1 MIKKGWIVILGL
13 FTLFCINIINKQ
25 TFKKDLVMPAII
37 TNAFR
42 TYNADNFIA
51 AFDTNKMY
59 LMIGKADSWSGADLR
74 QYSTASPS
82 DTSIPTPIDTTSAPF
97 VHHNDMIAAKLI
109 STSDVSHVIK
119 RTDWTS
125 GTVYVEHNHL
135 QDDQIDQTF
144 FVMTDQY
151 NVYKCISNYG
161 GTASTVKPTG
171 QSSAI
176 IETSDNYRWKF
187 MYEVQQADVL
197 KYVTT
202 DWIPVKYLTSNDG
215 TAQWTV
221 QQAAVDG
228 GLEHIDVTAGGTGYV
243 NTHTGTAQ
251 AGSSTTI
258 QLANSA
264 STTDDIYNGMT
275 VYISSGAG
283 SGQLKTITDYTGSS
297 YTAVVSTWTTTP
309 DSSSVYEVMP
319 AITISH
325 GTETPIPNP
334 LATARVSSVIGGVV
348 KKVSMTATG
357 AGTSGAYRY
366 ATATLTGGGG
376 SGATLEPR
384 ISPKNGHGKNPKTEL
399 GGAYVMMNIRLV
411 GTEGGDFTV
420 GDDFR
425 KVILIANPLASGAA
439 ATATTYSGAELDDD
453 SGEQI
458 YVEYR
463 APINRASD
471 QTEDVKLVV
480 EF

>member
-1 MIKKGWIVILGL
+1 
-13 FTLFCINIINKQ
+13 
-25 TFKKDLVMPAII
+25 MPAII

-42 TYNADNFIA
+42 TYNADNFIT
-51 AFDTNKMY
+51 AFGTNKMY
-59 LMIGKADSWSGADLR
+59 LMIGKADPWSGADLR
-74 QYSTASPS
+74 QYTGTPT
-82 DTSIPTPIDTTSAPF
+82 DTSLPTPIDTTVAPF

-125 GTVYVEHNHL
+125 GTVYVEYNHL

-161 GTASTVKPTG
+161 GAASTIKPTG
-171 QSSAI
+171 QLATI

-202 DWIPVKYLTSNDG
+202 DWIPVKYLASDDG
-215 TAQWTV
+215 NAQWDV

-228 GLEHIDVTAGGTGYV
+228 ALDHIDVTAGGTGYV

-251 AGSSTTI
+251 AGSTTTI
-258 QLANSA
+258 TLA
-264 STTDDIYNGMT
+264 STASATNDIYNGMT
-275 VYISSGAG
+275 VYISSGTG
-283 SGQLKTITDYTGSS
+283 DGQIKVITDYVGATKVA
-297 YTAVVSTWTTTP
+297 TVSTWTTNP
-309 DSSSVYEVMP
+309 DNTSVYEVMP
-319 AITISH
+319 LVTISH
-325 GTETPIPNP
+325 GSETPAPTTT
-334 LATARVSSVIGGVV
+334 ATARCSSVVGGVI
-348 KKVSMTATG
+348 KKIAMTAVG
-357 AGTSGAYRY
+357 AGYRY
-366 ATATLTGGGG
+366 ATATLTLGGG

-384 ISPKNGHGKNPKTEL
+384 ISPKNGHGKNAKTEL
-399 GGAYVMMNIRLV
+399 GGAYVMLNIRLV

-425 KVILIANPLASGAA
+425 KVILIANPLVSGAA
-439 ATATTYSGAELDDD
+439 PTATTYSGAEMDDD
-453 SGEQI
+453 SGEMI

-471 QTEDVKLVV
+471 QTEDIKLVV

>member
-1 MIKKGWIVILGL
+1 
-13 FTLFCINIINKQ
+13 
-25 TFKKDLVMPAII
+25 MPAII

-42 TYNADNFIA
+42 TYNADNFISS
-51 AFDTNKMY
+51 FSTNKVY
-59 LMIGKADSWSGADLR
+59 LMIGKATAWSGADLR
-74 QYSTASPS
+74 QYAGTPT
-82 DTSIPTPIDTTSAPF
+82 DTSLPTPIDTTSAPY

-109 STSDVSHVIK
+109 NSTDISHVVK
-119 RTDWTS
+119 RVDWTMS
-125 GTVYVEHNHL
+125 TVYAEYSHL

-161 GTASTVKPTG
+161 GAASTVKPTG
-171 QSSAI
+171 QLATI

-202 DWIPVKYLTSNDG
+202 DWIPVKYLTSDDG
-215 TAQWTV
+215 NAQWDV

-228 GLEHIDVTAGGTGYV
+228 AIDHIDVTAGGTGYV

-251 AGSSTTI
+251 AGAATTI
-258 QLANSA
+258 TLAATASA
-264 STTDDIYNGMT
+264 TNDIYNGMT
-275 VYISSGAG
+275 VYISSGTG
-283 SGQLKTITDYTGSS
+283 SGQIKVITDYVGATKVA
-297 YTAVVSTWTTTP
+297 TVSTWTTNP
-309 DSSSVYEVMP
+309 ANDSVYEVMP
-319 AITISH
+319 LVTISH
-325 GTETPIPNP
+325 GSETPAPTTT
-334 LATARVSSVIGGVV
+334 ATARCSSVVGGVI
-348 KKVSMTATG
+348 KKIAMTAVG
-357 AGTSGAYRY
+357 AGYRY
-366 ATATLTGGGG
+366 ATATLTLGGG

-384 ISPKNGHGKNPKTEL
+384 ISPKNGHGKNAKTEL
-399 GGAYVMMNIRLV
+399 GGAYVMLNIRLV

-425 KVILIANPLASGAA
+425 KVILIANPLISGAA
-439 ATATTYSGAELDDD
+439 PTAATYSGAEMDDD
-453 SGEQI
+453 SGEMI

>member
-1 MIKKGWIVILGL
+1 
-13 FTLFCINIINKQ
+13 
-25 TFKKDLVMPAII
+25 MPAII

-42 TYNADNFIA
+42 TYNADNFIT
-51 AFDTNKMY
+51 AFGTNKMY
-59 LMIGKADSWSGADLR
+59 LMIGKATPWSGADLR
-74 QYSTASPS
+74 QYTGTPT
-82 DTSIPTPIDTTSAPF
+82 DTSLPTPIDTTVAPF

-125 GTVYVEHNHL
+125 GIVYTEYNHL

-161 GTASTVKPTG
+161 GVASTVKPTG
-171 QSSAI
+171 QTSSI
-176 IETSDNYRWKF
+176 VETSDNYRWKF

-202 DWIPVKYLTSNDG
+202 DWIPVKYLTSDDG
-215 TAQWTV
+215 TAQWDV

-228 GLEHIDVTAGGTGYV
+228 ALEHIDVTTAGTGYV

-251 AGSSTTI
+251 AGSGTTI
-258 QLANSA
+258 TLA
-264 STTDDIYNGMT
+264 STASATNDIYNGMT
-275 VYISSGAG
+275 VYISSGTG
-283 SGQLKTITDYTGSS
+283 DGQIKVITDYVGATKVA
-297 YTAVVSTWTTTP
+297 TVSTWTTNP
-309 DSSSVYEVMP
+309 ASNSVYEVMP
-319 AITISH
+319 LVTIAH
-325 GTETPIPNP
+325 GSETPVPST
-334 LATARVSSVIGGVV
+334 LATARCSSVVGGVI
-348 KKVSMTATG
+348 KKISMTNVG
-357 AGTSGAYRY
+357 AGYRY
-366 ATATLTGGGG
+366 ATATLTLGGG
-376 SGATLEPR
+376 SNAIIEPR
-384 ISPKNGHGKNPKTEL
+384 ISPKNGHGKNAKTEL
-399 GGAYVMMNIRLV
+399 GGAYVMINIRLV
-411 GTEGGDFTV
+411 GTEGGDFIV

-425 KVILIANPLASGAA
+425 KVILIANPLVSAAA
-439 ATATTYSGAELDDD
+439 ATLSTYSGAEMDDD
-453 SGEQI
+453 SGDMI

>member
-1 MIKKGWIVILGL
+1 
-13 FTLFCINIINKQ
+13 
-25 TFKKDLVMPAII
+25 MPAII

-42 TYNADNFIA
+42 TYNADNFISS
-51 AFDTNKMY
+51 FSTNKVY
-59 LMIGKADSWSGADLR
+59 LMIGKATAWSGADLR
-74 QYSTASPS
+74 QYAGTPT
-82 DTSIPTPIDTTSAPF
+82 DTSLPTPIDTTSAPY

-109 STSDVSHVIK
+109 NSTDISHVVK
-119 RTDWTS
+119 RVDWTTS
-125 GTVYVEHNHL
+125 TVYAEYSHL

-161 GTASTVKPTG
+161 GAASTVKPTG
-171 QSSAI
+171 QLATI

-202 DWIPVKYLTSNDG
+202 DWIPVKYLTSDDG
-215 TAQWTV
+215 NAQWDV

-228 GLEHIDVTAGGTGYV
+228 AIDHIDVTAGGTGYV

-251 AGSSTTI
+251 AGTATTI
-258 QLANSA
+258 TLA
-264 STTDDIYNGMT
+264 STASATNDIYNGMT
-275 VYISSGAG
+275 VYISSGTG
-283 SGQLKTITDYTGSS
+283 SGQIKVITDYVGATKVA
-297 YTAVVSTWTTTP
+297 TVSTWTTNP
-309 DSSSVYEVMP
+309 ANDSVYEVMP
-319 AITISH
+319 LVTISH
-325 GTETPIPNP
+325 GSETPAPTTT
-334 LATARVSSVIGGVV
+334 ATARCSSVVGGVI
-348 KKVSMTATG
+348 KKIAMTAVG
-357 AGTSGAYRY
+357 AGYRY
-366 ATATLTGGGG
+366 ATATLTLGGG

-384 ISPKNGHGKNPKTEL
+384 ISPKNGHGKNAKTEL
-399 GGAYVMMNIRLV
+399 GGAYVMLNIRLV

-425 KVILIANPLASGAA
+425 KVILIANPLISGAA
-439 ATATTYSGAELDDD
+439 PTAATYSGAEMDDD
-453 SGEQI
+453 SGEMI

>member
-1 MIKKGWIVILGL
+1 
-13 FTLFCINIINKQ
+13 
-25 TFKKDLVMPAII
+25 MPAII

-42 TYNADNFIA
+42 TYNADNFIGSFA
-51 AFDTNKMY
+51 TNKMY
-59 LMIGKADSWSGADLR
+59 LMIGKADSWSGVSAG
-74 QYSTASPS
+74 QYTEGSPS
-82 DTSIPTPIDTTSAPF
+82 DTAIPTPIDTTVAPF
-97 VHHNDMIAAKLI
+97 IHHNDMIAAKLI
-109 STSDVSHVIK
+109 NTSDVSHVVK

-125 GTVYVEHNHL
+125 GTVYTEYNHL

-151 NVYKCISNYG
+151 NIYKCISNYG
-161 GTASTVKPTG
+161 GLASTVKPTG
-171 QSSAI
+171 QSASI

-202 DWIPVKYLTSNDG
+202 DWIPIKYLTSNDG

-228 GLEHIDVTAGGTGYV
+228 ALEHIDVTAGGTGYT

-251 AGSSTTI
+251 AGAATTI
-258 QLANSA
+258 TLAATA
-264 STTDDIYNGMT
+264 SVTDDVYNSMT
-275 VYISSGAG
+275 VYISSGTG
-283 SGQLKTITDYTGSS
+283 SGQIKVITDYVGS
-297 YTAVVSTWTTTP
+297 TKVATVSAWTTQP
-309 DSSSVYEVMP
+309 DTTSVYEIMP
-319 AITISH
+319 AVAITTTE
-325 GTETPIPNP
+325 GTG
-334 LATARVSSVIGGVV
+334 AAARCSSVVGGII
-348 KKVSMTATG
+348 KKIAMTAVGTG
-357 AGTSGAYRY
+357 YRSG
-366 ATATLTGGGG
+366 TATLTGGGG
-376 SGATLEPR
+376 TGCTLEPR
-384 ISPKNGHGKNPKTEL
+384 IGPKNGHGKNPKTEL
-399 GGAYVMMNIRLV
+399 GGAYVMMNVRLV
-411 GTEGGDFTV
+411 GTEGGDFVV

-425 KVILIANPLASGAA
+425 KVVLIANPNVSGSA
-439 ATATTYSGAELDDD
+439 ATASTYSGAEMDDD